1 MKPINV
7 AINHYSEG
15 NVEITNRGNLKIGKI
30 TMQRKGGDG
39 GRETANMLQFKVD
52 PIELFDI
59 K

>member
-7 AINHYSEG
+7 VINHYSEG
-15 NVEITNRGNLKIGKI
+15 NVEITNRGNLKIGRI
-30 TMQRKGGDG
+30 TMQRKGGDV